1 MFLSLKFNIIFVLV
15 VDNMENAVVIGGSKF
30 STDYKPH
37 EIIIK
42 DIKIDN
48 LEDANWGNLKEKLKI
63 VLFNNCTIES
73 LTGICNLENLMELRF
88 RDCIIN
94 GNLNIEKCDIIWM
107 ITITDCIIQKE
118 SSLRLDVPNLKS
130 LYIYRSKGFT
140 KMDFLGDLPNLRT
153 LVINHT
159 ILDEISN
166 LEKITT
172 LNTLNLKDN
181 KITKLDGIEQI
192 IEQNPQLKKID
203 LSQNPLK
210 EAKDIDGILKWDC
223 SGSRFTYKNLHQ
235 TLRFSLPW
243 IDAPPKPKPRPAYE
257 TYEIS
262 DKATICRYCR
272 KTIPPKSDHYVKH
285 CILSESIYFNEKSLI
300 TEEKR
305 HGRKAEITGYTYRQ
319 YYYYEIINL
328 PGVHIPKLNGPL
340 CESCSTS
347 FRQEASKILRRLKT
361 RVFKD
366 ALYKSRNSLQRKFDG
381 MRKKWARKDT
391 VNK

>member
-1 MFLSLKFNIIFVLV
+1 
-15 VDNMENAVVIGGSKF
+15 MENTIVIAGNKY
-30 STDYKPH
+30 STDYKIH
-37 EIIIK
+37 EIRIK

-63 VLFNNCTIES
+63 IIFENCIIES
-73 LTGICNLENLMELRF
+73 LTGICNLEHLFELRF
-88 RDCIIN
+88 WDCSIN
-94 GNLNIEKCDIIWM
+94 NNLNIEKCDKISR
-107 ITITDCIIQKE
+107 ITITDCIIQKG
-118 SSLRLDVPNLKS
+118 SSLRLDVPNLQY
-130 LYIYRSKGFT
+130 LYIYRSKGFSN
-140 KMDFLGDLPNLRT
+140 MEFLGDLPNLLT

-159 ILDEISN
+159 SLDEITN
-166 LEKITT
+166 LEKVTT
-172 LNTLNLKDN
+172 LKKLNLKDN

-192 IEQNPQLKKID
+192 IEQNPQLKRID

-210 EAKDIDGILKWDC
+210 EAKDIDGILEWDC

-235 TLRFSLPW
+235 TLRFSLSW

-262 DKATICRYCR
+262 EKATICRYCR

-305 HGRKAEITGYTYRQ
+305 HGRQAEITSTLYRQ

-347 FRQEASKILRRLKT
+347 FRQEASKILRGLKT
-361 RVFKD
+361 RVFKKEI
-366 ALYKSRNSLQRKFDG
+366 YKSRVSIQKKFER